1 MLHPDRAMKRSQ
13 ERFIMTHSPL
23 RRRGLALAAG
33 AGVAALLLTGC
44 VASERDDSADDGGG
58 SDVDTTFVFAASSDP
73 ASLDPS
79 LAQDGETFRVS
90 RQIFEGLVG
99 TEPGTAD
106 PAPLLAEEWES
117 SEDGMSHTFT
127 LKQDVTFHDGT
138 PFNAEAVCFNFD
150 RWYNWTGVLAS
161 EAVGYY
167 YNKLF
172 KGYASN
178 PDDAVYKSCTT
189 DGDDKVTIE
198 LNKPFAGF
206 VASLSLPAFA
216 MQSPS
221 ALEEFSADEVGGTAE
236 APVLSEYAQGHPVGT
251 GPFQFDSWA
260 PGENV
265 TLTAYS
271 DYWGE
276 QGQIEEVIFR
286 VIGDPTAR
294 RQALEAGDI
303 DGYDLV
309 GPADTQALEDKGFT
323 MVSRPP
329 FTVLYL
335 AFNQAVPELQDL
347 GVRQALSYAID
358 KDALIKQVLP
368 EGTEKATQFVPP
380 VVNGYN
386 EGVTTYD
393 YDPDMAKSLLEDAGY
408 TADNPLSLTFNYPVN
423 VSRPYM
429 PDPEQIFT
437 VLARQL
443 EEVGVQITPET
454 DAWNPD
460 YLEKITA
467 TPDHGIHL
475 LGWTGDYN
483 DTDNFVGVFFGQQ
496 SSEWGFDNP
505 ELFTALSE
513 ARGVSSIDEQTPLY
527 EAINEQVAQFIPG
540 VPIAHPAPT
549 LAFDERVESYPASPV
564 NDEVFTDIVLTK

>member
-1 MLHPDRAMKRSQ
+1 MHH
-13 ERFIMTHSPL
+13 TVT
-23 RRRGLALAAG
+23 RRRGLLAVTGTALAAL
-33 AGVAALLLTGC
+33 VLSGC
-44 VASERDDSADDGGG
+44 VASERGDDGGEG
-58 SDVDTTFVFAASSDP
+58 SGDVDSTFVFAASSDP
-73 ASLDPS
+73 ASLDPAF
-79 LAQDGETFRVS
+79 AQDGETFRVS

-106 PAPLLAEEWES
+106 PAPLLAESWES
-117 SEDGMSHTFT
+117 SEDGMSHTFA
-127 LKQDVTFHDGT
+127 LKEGVTFHDGT
-138 PFNAEAVCFNFD
+138 PFNAEAVCVNFD
-150 RWYNWTGVLAS
+150 RWYNWTGLAAS
-161 EAVGYY
+161 EALGYY

-172 KGYASN
+172 HGYASDPAN
-178 PDDAVYKSCTT
+178 AVYKSCTP
-189 DGDDKVTIE
+189 DGDLSVTIE

-206 VASLSLPAFA
+206 IPSLSLPAFG

-221 ALEEFSADEVGGTAE
+221 ALQEFSADEVGGTAE
-236 APVLSEYAQGHPVGT
+236 APQLSEYATAHPTGT
-251 GPFQFDSWA
+251 GPFQFEEWA
-260 PGENV
+260 PGEQV
-265 TLTAYS
+265 TLKAYP

-276 QGQIEEVIFR
+276 TGQIEEIIFR
-286 VIGDPTAR
+286 TIDDPTAR

-309 GPADTQALEDKGFT
+309 GPADSAALEEDGFR

-335 AFNQAVPELQDL
+335 AFNQAVPELQDIR
-347 GVRQALSYAID
+347 VREALSYAVD

-386 EGVTTYD
+386 EDVTTYD
-393 YDPDMAKSLLEDAGY
+393 YDPEKAKALLEEAGF
-408 TADNPLSLTFNYPVN
+408 TADNPLTLTFNYPVN

-437 VLARQL
+437 VLSTQL
-443 EEVGVQITPET
+443 AEVGVKVNPVT
-454 DAWNPD
+454 DAWSPD
-460 YLEKITA
+460 YLDKITGTA
-467 TPDHGIHL
+467 DHGIHL

-483 DTDNFVGVFFGQQ
+483 DTDNFVGVFFGAQ

-505 ELFTALSE
+505 ELFQKLAD
-513 ARGVSSIDEQTPLY
+513 ARGVSSLEEQTPLY
-527 EAINEQVAQFIPG
+527 EEINEDIAQFIPG
-540 VPIAHPAPT
+540 VPLAHPAPT
-549 LAFDERVESYPASPV
+549 LAFDPRVESYPASPV